1 MSGSH
6 QPIINFAAGIGIV
19 AASINLWVA
28 ALHLSMSLAPG
39 WKRTRLFAGIA
50 STAGLYNVL
59 GVFFSSHYSDG
70 VYLVA
75 GLLTYFVATLHCVA
89 WLWYAYSPD
98 GSLRGLPASVR
109 RISIAAVGVGV
120 LFLVTGVGLKVPPST
135 VTVAWAGIDYHYPQV
150 TPIGEVYG
158 VALPALLAVA
168 LVKLVKRYRAGERT
182 LKWQIV
188 AFAFFACCALE
199 EALVA
204 NRAIVFPSLADLAFL
219 GLPIPLTIESLRR
232 IIADARIVH
241 LRADLLNDEVARR
254 TSERNL
260 AQQAQRR
267 AEHEAREI
275 VSSVDVIVWESDAA
289 TRRVHFISDGAQ
301 RLLGYSPEEWV
312 ATPGFWAA
320 RLHPEDRDAAVAAE
334 DHAIASR
341 QPAVSE
347 YRMFAAD
354 GRTVWFRDIVRPVLS
369 PSGVALSL
377 RGVMVDITAAR
388 LATAALLDSE
398 ERFRTLF
405 QAATDGV
412 ALIRDGLLFQ
422 VNQRFC
428 AIFGRSEAELLGRA
442 VADTSP
448 LAQDSVDRSQPAREL
463 IERAE
468 RGEEQHF
475 RWKHKRPDG
484 SVFIADVSLNRVPLT
499 AGNYL
504 LALVRDVTAQLELE
518 EELRQSQ
525 KMEAIGRLAGGIAHD
540 FNNLLTLIN
549 GYADLLL
556 LQHPGDDCIAEV
568 RAAGERAVMLTRQLL
583 SFSRKQINEPH
594 PLDLAAFVTDQLD
607 LLRRIIGE
615 DIALEC
621 RIGRKDLWVLADAG
635 QLQQVVLN
643 LIVNARD
650 AMPRGGRLTL
660 TVDGADLSEA
670 ELAAHDGA
678 APGLYPRLAVTDTG
692 HGMDEATRKRIF
704 EPFFTT
710 KPVGKG
716 TGLGL
721 AIVYGVVRQCNGW
734 IEVDSEVGRGA
745 TFSIYLPR
753 TQQVPPADASGPAPA
768 NSAGTE
774 TILVVEDN
782 DAVRSFT
789 RTVLAS
795 FGYQVIEAS
804 GPEQALGLAADPLQ
818 SIDMVVSD
826 VVMPDMNGPEMAE
839 RLAALRPGLKV
850 LFMSGY
856 ASSLGGSERLLE
868 AAQPLLQKP
877 FTPAALA
884 ARVRE
889 MLGDGDGA
897 EAAR

>member
-1 MSGSH
+1 
-6 QPIINFAAGIGIV
+6 
-19 AASINLWVA
+19 
-28 ALHLSMSLAPG
+28 
-39 WKRTRLFAGIA
+39 
-50 STAGLYNVL
+50 
-59 GVFFSSHYSDG
+59 
-70 VYLVA
+70 
-75 GLLTYFVATLHCVA
+75 
-89 WLWYAYSPD
+89 
-98 GSLRGLPASVR
+98 VR
-109 RISIAAVGVGV
+109 
-120 LFLVTGVGLKVPPST
+120 
-135 VTVAWAGIDYHYPQV
+135 
-150 TPIGEVYG
+150 
-158 VALPALLAVA
+158 
-168 LVKLVKRYRAGERT
+168 
-182 LKWQIV
+182 
-188 AFAFFACCALE
+188 
-199 EALVA
+199 
-204 NRAIVFPSLADLAFL
+204 
-219 GLPIPLTIESLRR
+219 
-232 IIADARIVH
+232 
-241 LRADLLNDEVARR
+241 
-254 TSERNL
+254 
-260 AQQAQRR
+260 
-267 AEHEAREI
+267 
-275 VSSVDVIVWESDAA
+275 
-289 TRRVHFISDGAQ
+289 FISDGSQ

-320 RLHPEDRDAAVAAE
+320 RLHPEDRDAAIAAE
-334 DHAIASR
+334 DDAVASR
-341 QPAVSE
+341 QPAISE

-412 ALIRDGLLFQ
+412 ALIRDGLLVQ

-428 AIFGRSEAELLGRA
+428 AILGRSEPELLGRA
-442 VADTSP
+442 VLDVSP
-448 LAQDSVDRSQPAREL
+448 PQDGAGASQPTQQR

-475 RWKHKRPDG
+475 RWKDARPDG
-484 SVFIADVSLNRVPLT
+484 SVFIADISLNRVPLA
-499 AGNYL
+499 AGDYL

-556 LQHPGDDCIAEV
+556 VQHPGNDCIAEV
-568 RAAGERAVMLTRQLL
+568 RAAGERAAMLTRQLL
-583 SFSRKQINEPH
+583 SFSRKQMNEPH

-607 LLRRIIGE
+607 LLRRIIGA

-621 RIGRKDLWVLADAG
+621 RIEGEDVWVLADAG

-660 TVDGADLSEA
+660 AVDRVELGEA
-670 ELAAHDGA
+670 ELAARDGA
-678 APGLYPRLAVTDTG
+678 TPGLYPRLAVTDTG

-753 TQQVPPADASGPAPA
+753 ALRAAPADESAPA
-768 NSAGTE
+768 AAAGAGTE

-782 DAVRSFT
+782 EAVRSFA
-789 RTVLAS
+789 RTVLTS
-795 FGYQVIEAS
+795 YGYQVIEAS
-804 GPEQALGLAADPLQ
+804 GPEQALGMAANPQ
-818 SIDMVVSD
+818 QPIDMVLSD

-856 ASSLGGSERLLE
+856 ASSLGSSERLLE
-868 AAQPLLQKP
+868 AAQPFLQKP

-884 ARVRE
+884 ARVRQ
-889 MLGDGDGA
+889 MLSDGDGA
-897 EAAR
+897 GAAR